1 MQWPSAVPKSLLM
14 KNAIL
19 CLLASVAVSLSLAFR
34 VAPAPA
40 APAPSA
46 PTTRVVPPAGAP
58 TTGPVQQSAA
68 FRDSL
73 FFGFYSQELGVDL
86 SHEADKSLIE
96 TVTRW
101 LGAPYRSGGSTAF
114 GTDCSGFVMRAYQQA
129 YGITLV
135 HSSGG
140 LFQRT
145 ARVKRTEM
153 REGDLVFFRR
163 SRRSPVYHVGIYLA
177 DGKFVH
183 SQSHVGVRVSSLHEG
198 YWGRNFAG
206 AGRVELPTDVASRT
220 N

>member
-1 MQWPSAVPKSLLM
+1 M

-19 CLLASVAVSLSLAFR
+19 CLLATASVTLSLAFR

-40 APAPSA
+40 APSA
-46 PTTRVVPPAGAP
+46 LPAVHPVTDSASAAADEGA
-58 TTGPVQQSAA
+58 GRQSAA
-68 FRDSL
+68 FQDSL
-73 FFGFYSQELGVDL
+73 FYGFYSQELGVGL

-96 TVTRW
+96 TVARW
-101 LGAPYRSGGSTAF
+101 IGAPYRSGGSTAL

-145 ARVKRTEM
+145 ARLKRANM

-163 SRRSPVYHVGIYLA
+163 SRRAPIYHVGIYLA

-183 SQSHVGVRVSSLHEG
+183 SQSGFGVKVSSLDEG
-198 YWGRNFAG
+198 YWGRNYAG
-206 AGRVELPTDVASRT
+206 AGRVEL

>member
-1 MQWPSAVPKSLLM
+1 M

-19 CLLASVAVSLSLAFR
+19 CLLASAAVTLSLAFR
-34 VAPAPA
+34 VAPAPV
-40 APAPSA
+40 APASSVSA
-46 PTTRVVPPAGAP
+46 AAARPAPPTGGESE
-58 TTGPVQQSAA
+58 GPIRQHADA

-73 FFGFYSQELGVDL
+73 FYGFYSQELGVALD
-86 SHEADKSLIE
+86 HEADKSLIE

-101 LGAPYRSGGSTAF
+101 LGAPYRSGGSTER

-163 SRRSPVYHVGIYLA
+163 SKRSPIYHVGIYLR

-183 SQSHVGVRVSSLHEG
+183 SQSHKGVMVSSLHEG
-198 YWGRNFAG
+198 YWGRNYCG
-206 AGRVELPTDVASRT
+206 AGRVALPPGVAARQ
-220 N
+220 NEG

>member
-1 MQWPSAVPKSLLM
+1 M

-19 CLLASVAVSLSLAFR
+19 CLLASAAVTLSLAFR

-40 APAPSA
+40 APGFPLTPSH
-46 PTTRVVPPAGAP
+46 PASAGSA
-58 TTGPVQQSAA
+58 TAEGPVRHSSA

-73 FFGFYSQELGVDL
+73 FYGFYSQELGVPL

-96 TVTRW
+96 TVSRW
-101 LGAPYRSGGSTAF
+101 LGVPYRSGGSTQL

-163 SRRSPVYHVGIYLA
+163 SQRSPIYHVGIYLR

-183 SQSHVGVRVSSLHEG
+183 SQSHVGVCVSSLRER
-198 YWGRNFAG
+198 YWGANFCG
-206 AGRVELPTDVASRT
+206 AGRVELPEGVLAKAELADQL

>member
-1 MQWPSAVPKSLLM
+1 M

-19 CLLASVAVSLSLAFR
+19 CLLASAAVTLSLAFR

-40 APAPSA
+40 APASA
-46 PTTRVVPPAGAP
+46 PTLAPPLAAAAH
-58 TTGPVQQSAA
+58 GPVRGTAA

-73 FFGFYSQELGVDL
+73 FYGFYSQELGVELD
-86 SHEADKSLIE
+86 HEADKSLIE

-101 LGAPYRSGGSTAF
+101 LGAPYRSGGSTEI

-163 SRRSPVYHVGIYLA
+163 SRRSPIYHVGIYLR

-183 SQSHVGVRVSSLHEG
+183 SQSGVGVKVSSLAEG
-198 YWGRNFAG
+198 YWGRNYCG
-206 AGRVELPTDVASRT
+206 AGRVEVATAADLVRRT

>member
-1 MQWPSAVPKSLLM
+1 M

-19 CLLASVAVSLSLAFR
+19 CLLASAAVSLSLAFR

-40 APAPSA
+40 ASASTAEATVPAS
-46 PTTRVVPPAGAP
+46 VDNPAR
-58 TTGPVQQSAA
+58 QSSA

-73 FFGFYSQELGVDL
+73 FYGFYSQELGVELD
-86 SHEADKSLIE
+86 HEADKSLIE

-101 LGAPYRSGGSTAF
+101 LGVPYRSGGSTKF

-129 YGITLV
+129 YGITLI

-145 ARVKRTEM
+145 TRVARPAM

-163 SRRSPVYHVGIYLA
+163 SSRSPIYHVGIYLRE
-177 DGKFVH
+177 GKFVH
-183 SQSHVGVRVSSLHEG
+183 SQSGVGVRVSSLRES
-198 YWGRNFAG
+198 YWSRNFCG
-206 AGRVELPTDVASRT
+206 AGRVELTGDLASRT

>member
-1 MQWPSAVPKSLLM
+1 M

-19 CLLASVAVSLSLAFR
+19 CLLAFVAVTLSLAFR
-34 VAPAPA
+34 VAPAPSVP
-40 APAPSA
+40 APAHLAASVTASA
-46 PTTRVVPPAGAP
+46 SGIPHGS
-58 TTGPVQQSAA
+58 GPQSAA
-68 FRDSL
+68 FGDSL
-73 FFGFYSQELGVDL
+73 FYGFYSQELGVEL
-86 SHEADKSLIE
+86 NHEADKSLIE
-96 TVTRW
+96 TVARW
-101 LGAPYRSGGSTAF
+101 LGAPYRSGGSTPF

-163 SRRSPVYHVGIYLA
+163 SRRSPIYHVGIYLR

-183 SQSHVGVRVSSLHEG
+183 SQSHVGVKVSSLREG
-198 YWGRNFAG
+198 YWGRNYCG
-206 AGRVELPTDVASRT
+206 AGRVELPAAVASRT

>member
-1 MQWPSAVPKSLLM
+1 M

-19 CLLASVAVSLSLAFR
+19 CLLASTAVSLSLAFR

-40 APAPSA
+40 GPTSPSSSSAVAAPAGVPALA
-46 PTTRVVPPAGAP
+46 PAAN
-58 TTGPVQQSAA
+58 PVQPTAA

-73 FFGFYSQELGVDL
+73 FYGFYSQELGVNLD
-86 SHEADKSLIE
+86 HEADKSLIE

-101 LGAPYRSGGSTAF
+101 LGAPYRRGGSTQF

-129 YGITLV
+129 YGITLI

-145 ARVKRTEM
+145 ARVARPEM

-163 SRRSPVYHVGIYLA
+163 SRRSPIYHVGIYLR

-183 SQSHVGVRVSSLHEG
+183 SQSGVGVRVSSLHEG
-198 YWGRNFAG
+198 YWGRNFCG
-206 AGRVELPTDVASRT
+206 AGRVDLPADIASRT

>member
-1 MQWPSAVPKSLLM
+1 M

-40 APAPSA
+40 APPLTRSVGLAAARAEADPRGPAPE
-46 PTTRVVPPAGAP
+46 
-58 TTGPVQQSAA
+58 SAA

-73 FFGFYSQELGVDL
+73 FYGFYSQELGVALD
-86 SHEADKSLIE
+86 HEADKSLIE
-96 TVTRW
+96 TVARW
-101 LGAPYRSGGSTAF
+101 LGAPYRSGGSTQF

-163 SRRSPVYHVGIYLA
+163 SRRSPIYHVGIYLR

-183 SQSHVGVRVSSLHEG
+183 SQSHVGVRVSSLQEG
-198 YWGRNFAG
+198 YWGRNFCG
-206 AGRVELPTDVASRT
+206 AGRVDLPATIASST

>member
-1 MQWPSAVPKSLLM
+1 M

-19 CLLASVAVSLSLAFR
+19 CLLASAAISLSLAFR

-40 APAPSA
+40 APTLPATGSAFTSA
-46 PTTRVVPPAGAP
+46 PVSNPA
-58 TTGPVQQSAA
+58 TEDGPQTAA

-73 FFGFYSQELGVDL
+73 FYGFHSQELGVKL
-86 SHEADKSLIE
+86 NHEADKSLIE
-96 TVTRW
+96 TVCRW
-101 LGAPYRSGGSTAF
+101 LGAPYRRGGSTQF

-129 YGITLV
+129 YGITLI

-145 ARVKRTEM
+145 SRVARPAM

-163 SRRSPVYHVGIYLA
+163 SRRSPIYHVGIYLR

-183 SQSHVGVRVSSLHEG
+183 SQSGVGVRVSSLHEG
-198 YWGRNFAG
+198 YWSRNFCG
-206 AGRVELPTDVASRT
+206 AGRVELPGAIASRT

>member
-1 MQWPSAVPKSLLM
+1 M

-19 CLLASVAVSLSLAFR
+19 CLLATASVTLSLAFR
-34 VAPAPA
+34 VAPAPTEPSA
-40 APAPSA
+40 LLAVYPVTDSASAPAGEG
-46 PTTRVVPPAGAP
+46 AGR
-58 TTGPVQQSAA
+58 QSAA
-68 FRDSL
+68 FQDSL
-73 FFGFYSQELGVDL
+73 FYGFYSQELGVGL

-96 TVTRW
+96 TVARW
-101 LGAPYRSGGSTAF
+101 IGAPYRSGGSTAL

-145 ARVKRTEM
+145 ARLKRADM

-163 SRRSPVYHVGIYLA
+163 SRRAPIYHVGIYLA
-177 DGKFVH
+177 GGKFVH
-183 SQSHVGVRVSSLHEG
+183 SQSGVGVKVSSLEEG
-198 YWGRNFAG
+198 YWSRNYAG
-206 AGRVELPTDVASRT
+206 AGRVELP